1 MKKILFIMA
10 CMTGVFMASC
20 EKDPDMGELD
30 ADLVVYTDHDS
41 NTDFSSFQTYFL
53 PDSILEA
60 SGVHASY
67 WKDENAKMIISAVES
82 QMNRRGY
89 ERITDPELKDQA
101 NIGLQL
107 SYVSQTK
114 SGDNWWW
121 LLGRSVWRLVEQWLL
136 GTLVEWM
143 VLFISCN
150 L

>member
-1 MKKILFIMA
+1 MIFVNIMNLRLMKKILFIMA

-89 ERITDPELKDQA
+89 ERITDP
-101 NIGLQL
+101 N
-107 SYVSQTK
+107 
-114 SGDNWWW
+114 
-121 LLGRSVWRLVEQWLL
+121 
-136 GTLVEWM
+136 
-143 VLFISCN
+143 
-150 L
+150 

>member
-89 ERITDPELKDQA
+89 ERITDPKYRFAALICFTNQ
-101 NIGLQL
+101 
-107 SYVSQTK
+107 

>member
-107 SYVSQTK
+107 SYVSQTNQVITGGGYW
-114 SGDNWWW
+114 GDPFGGWWSTA
-121 LLGRSVWRLVEQWLL
+121 LD
-136 GTLVEWM
+136 
-143 VLFISCN
+143 
-150 L
+150 